1 MPIRLLPD
9 QLIDQIAAGEVIERP
24 ASVLKELLE
33 NALDAGARRVDVTL
47 ERGGIGRC
55 TVRDDGAGIAAEEM
69 ALALSRHAT
78 SKIFNLDDLE
88 QVATMGFRGEALPSI
103 ASVSRTT
110 LTSCTGDGAA
120 HTLAA
125 ASEEGAELAPA
136 AHPKGTTV
144 DVRDLFYNTPAR
156 RRFLRTER
164 TEYAHA
170 EGLFR
175 RVALSRFDVAFALTH
190 NGKRVLDLA
199 PAHDREQQ
207 EARVAAVCGNA
218 FLEHALYVEREG
230 ESLGLRGWIA
240 QPTFSRSQAD
250 MQYCYVNGRMV
261 RDKLLNHAVRHGY
274 RDVLFHGRHPAYV
287 LFLTMAPSR
296 VDVNAHPAK
305 FEVRFRDSG
314 AVHGFVGRTIE
325 HVLAQTHPGAHSGA
339 APTELDQG
347 VTPDAI
353 GQRGLASDEAP
364 PHAAINRGAGTQQ
377 RMSLGDTRSRLE
389 AWRSLYGA
397 PAATAPD
404 LGGATTSAVAEAPV
418 RPAADDDAPLGQAL
432 AQVHGVYLL
441 AENKHGLVVVD
452 MHAAHERIVYERMK
466 VAWEGG
472 RVTAQ
477 PLLMPVRL
485 AVSSREADAAEA
497 ATDEL
502 SRLGLAL
509 TRQGPQSLLIRE
521 VPALLAHADVEQLVR
536 DVLADLLEHGASN
549 RIQQAVDELLATMAC
564 HGSVRANR
572 KLTRE
577 EMNQLL
583 RDMERTERADQ
594 CNHGRPTWA
603 QLGMSDLDRLFL
615 RGR

>member
-33 NALDAGARRVDVTL
+33 NSLDAGARRIEVTL

-55 TVRDDGAGIAAEEM
+55 SVRDDGAGIPAAEL

-78 SKIFNLDDLE
+78 SKIASLDDLE
-88 QVATMGFRGEALPSI
+88 RVGTMGFRGEALPSI

-110 LTSCTGDGAA
+110 ITSATGEGPA
-120 HTLAA
+120 HTID
-125 ASEEGAELAPA
+125 ASSVDGEVVPA
-136 AHPKGTTV
+136 AHPRGTTV

-164 TEYAHA
+164 TEYGHA
-170 EGLFR
+170 EALFR
-175 RVALSRFDVAFALTH
+175 RVALSRFDVAFSLTH
-190 NGKRVLDLA
+190 NGRRVLDLP
-199 PAHDREQQ
+199 PAEDRERQ
-207 EARVAAVCGNA
+207 EARVSAVCGDA
-218 FLEHALYVEREG
+218 FLDSALYLEHVG
-230 ESLGLRGWIA
+230 EALELRGWIA

-287 LFLTMAPSR
+287 LFLTMDPAR

-325 HVLAQTHPGAHSGA
+325 HVLAQTHPGGEGAGNAPTAMSVGPDMPAPASPGA
-339 APTELDQG
+339 APMAPAASGTG
-347 VTPDAI
+347 V
-353 GQRGLASDEAP
+353 
-364 PHAAINRGAGTQQ
+364 GAQQ
-377 RMSLGDTRSRLE
+377 RMSLGDTRTRLE
-389 AWRSLYGA
+389 AWRSLYGT
-397 PAATAPD
+397 PSATSALPRETQQ
-404 LGGATTSAVAEAPV
+404 AAVAEAPSTQE
-418 RPAADDDAPLGQAL
+418 APLGQAL

-441 AENKHGLVVVD
+441 AQNEQGLVVVD

-466 VAWEGG
+466 QAWEHG

-485 AVSSREADAAEA
+485 AVSAREADAAESA
-497 ATDEL
+497 ATEL
-502 SRLGLAL
+502 ARLGLAL
-509 TRQGPQSLLIRE
+509 SRQGPQTLLIRE
-521 VPALLAHADVEQLVR
+521 VPALLAGADAEQLVR
-536 DVLADLLEHGASN
+536 DVLADLLEHGASD

-572 KLTRE
+572 QLTRD

-603 QLGMSDLDRLFL
+603 QLSMNDLDRLFL

>member
-33 NALDAGARRVDVTL
+33 NALDAGATRVEVTL

-55 TVRDDGAGIAAEEM
+55 AVRDDGAGIPADEM
-69 ALALSRHAT
+69 PLALSRHAT
-78 SKIFNLDDLE
+78 SKITSLDDLE
-88 QVATMGFRGEALPSI
+88 RVATMGFRGEALPSI
-103 ASVSRTT
+103 ASVSRTI
-110 LTSCTGDGAA
+110 LTSCTGEGPA
-120 HTLAA
+120 HALE
-125 ASEEGAELAPA
+125 ASVEGSEVAPA

-164 TEYAHA
+164 TEYGHA
-170 EGLFR
+170 EALFR
-175 RVALSRFDVAFALTH
+175 RVALSRFDVAFSLTH
-190 NGKRVLDLA
+190 NGKRVLDLP
-199 PAHDREQQ
+199 PAHDRERQ
-207 EARVAAVCGNA
+207 EARVAALCGEA

-230 ESLGLRGWIA
+230 ESLTLRGWIA

-287 LFLTMAPSR
+287 LFLTMDPAR

-325 HVLAQTHPGAHSGA
+325 HVLAQTHPGGEGVA
-339 APTELDQG
+339 APAALAEG
-347 VTPDAI
+347 VSSHPDASP
-353 GQRGLASDEAP
+353 GLAADGAP
-364 PHAAINRGAGTQQ
+364 PQSAMHRGVGTQQ
-377 RMSLGDTRSRLE
+377 RMSLADTRTRLE
-389 AWRSLYGA
+389 AWSSLYGA
-397 PAATAPD
+397 PKATR
-404 LGGATTSAVAEAPV
+404 GGAPTMAVAEAPAN
-418 RPAADDDAPLGQAL
+418 AAAPGEMPLGQAL

-441 AENKHGLVVVD
+441 AENEHGLVVVD

-466 VAWEGG
+466 QAWEGG

-485 AVSSREADAAEA
+485 AVSNREADAAEA
-497 ATDEL
+497 VAEEL
-502 SRLGLAL
+502 ARLGLGL
-509 TRQGPQSLLIRE
+509 TRQGPQTLLIRE
-521 VPALLAHADVEQLVR
+521 VPALLASADAEQLVR
-536 DVLADLLEHGASN
+536 DVLADLNEHGASN

-572 KLTRE
+572 QLTRD

-594 CNHGRPTWA
+594 CNHGRPTWS
-603 QLGMSDLDRLFL
+603 QLSMSDLDRLFL